1 MTLAEL
7 MVYVERGVGMKVTDE
22 AATKV
27 LSLMA
32 NEIGDK
38 VFDGINWALILKT
51 NGAAINE
58 YEAVR
63 QQLKDMGYTHG
74 EVLRAYVA
82 PNGLIYD
89 IDAQVVKML
98 VRKLMEGNEQ
108 FDVCNELIDTAYET
122 RRNQE
127 LSKLHLYLLKSFK
140 AGKTKVSLALYNM
153 NKGNRITYTTTVET
167 GQYANKK
174 VEITLPAFALRH
186 WDLESLNRDYLIPS
200 RIKIQKVQLMEILP
214 SKTGVGFNFEIIGLE
229 E

>member
-1 MTLAEL
+1 
-7 MVYVERGVGMKVTDE
+7 MKVTDE
-22 AATKV
+22 AASKV
-27 LSLMA
+27 LGLMA

-38 VFDGINWALILKT
+38 VFDGINWALIFKT
-51 NGAAINE
+51 NAAAINE

-63 QQLKDMGYTHG
+63 QQLKDMGFTHG

-89 IDAQVVKML
+89 IDSQVIKML
-98 VRKLMEGNEQ
+98 VRKIMEGNEQ
-108 FDVCNELIDTAYET
+108 ESECNDMIEKAYEM

-127 LSKLHLYLLKSFK
+127 LSKLHIYLMK
-140 AGKTKVSLALYNM
+140 AYKANKTKVSLALYNV
-153 NKGNRITYTTTVET
+153 NKGNKITYTTTVET

-200 RIKIQKVQLMEILP
+200 KIKIQKVQLMEILP
-214 SKTGVGFNFEIIGLE
+214 SRTGVGFNFEIEGLE
-229 E
+229 A